1 MKIEFNYFW
10 GLLGFMGVLG
20 YVLEN
25 PVYYAFFAF
34 FLLFLVPVFNEKELE
49 KNSDVKK
56 SISSS
61 SYDLH
66 KLSMWIASAALLI
79 CGLVL
84 IIWKTID
91 DTIAL
96 IIFLSIIILSSNY
109 FQSIGMDKPKDE
121 RLRKIGTMAATWSWY
136 TTLSFVGFL
145 LVFSSWGGREYNA
158 AEAFGVTIFVMV
170 LTMLVS
176 SAYFNY
182 KGDAE

>member
-1 MKIEFNYFW
+1 MKLEFNYFW
-10 GLLGFMGVLG
+10 GILGFLGILG

-34 FLLFLVPVFNEKELE
+34 FLLFLVPVFNEKEPE
-49 KNSDVKK
+49 KNSNVKK
-56 SISSS
+56 SSNN
-61 SYDLH
+61 YDLH
-66 KLSMWIASAALLI
+66 KVSMWIASAALLI

-96 IIFLSIIILSSNY
+96 VVFLSIIILSSNY

-170 LTMLVS
+170 LTMVVS
-176 SAYFNY
+176 SAYLNY

>member
-1 MKIEFNYFW
+1 MRIEFNYFW

-34 FLLFLVPVFNEKELE
+34 FLLFLVTVFNKKDSDE
-49 KNSDVKK
+49 NSEAKK
-56 SISSS
+56 ISDN
-61 SYDLH
+61 YDLH
-66 KLSMWIASAALLI
+66 KVSMWIASASLLI
-79 CGLVL
+79 CGLVM

-96 IIFLSIIILSSNY
+96 VVFLSIIILSSNY

-170 LTMLVS
+170 LTMVVS
-176 SAYFNY
+176 SAYLNY

>member
-1 MKIEFNYFW
+1 MKLEFNYFW
-10 GLLGFMGVLG
+10 GILGFLGILG

-25 PVYYAFFAF
+25 PVYYTFFVF
-34 FLLFLVPVFNEKELE
+34 FLLFLVPVFNEKEPE
-49 KNSDVKK
+49 NNSNVKK
-56 SISSS
+56 SSNN
-61 SYDLH
+61 YDLH
-66 KLSMWIASAALLI
+66 KISMCIASAALLI

-170 LTMLVS
+170 LTMVLS
-176 SAYFNY
+176 SAYLSY
-182 KGDAE
+182 KGDIE